1 MKKNIIFLI
10 SVSLILIILSS
21 LPYFYGQLICPSD
34 GVFTGYTKNIDDM
47 AVYGSWVKQAQNHF
61 FLHNLFQENPDGG
74 KQINIYFNVLGIFSR
89 LILRNAPNITLH
101 IFRILQIPLLVFVF
115 WLFTGLWTD
124 KINIRK
130 ISLIVFLFGSGFGYF
145 LKSGTTIDVWQPEA
159 ITFTSVYLNPLF
171 SISLIL
177 IIGIY
182 YALRKLENTQKGK
195 YIVFSALFLLL
206 LGNIHTYD
214 CVNIYAVWGIYLI
227 YRVFAEKNFVNWIK
241 KSYKEICV
249 LLIGLATPLYNLYLY
264 MNDPIYKMRADT
276 PIVTHPI
283 YDIILGYGLVFV
295 FALIGIFILCK
306 GIELKKYLPLA
317 IWAVVNLLTIYIP
330 FSQQRKF
337 IMGYEIPLALLG
349 AYGIYM
355 LLKNIQ
361 YKKYIFALCVIIMFL
376 TNLSVMQTDMD
387 LLAKRTT
394 QAKYCPYLSLEE
406 KGMINQ
412 IIRLGDNITEGS
424 IFAPPQLA
432 LFIPEYTG
440 KNVYYGHWSETPD
453 FSERAGEYI
462 DFSKTGK
469 TENQKIKYI
478 ILENNLKLDKK
489 LPMIYNNYRYTL
501 FENRY

>member
-1 MKKNIIFLI
+1 MKKNIVFLI
-10 SVSLILIILSS
+10 SVSFVLIILSS

-47 AVYGSWVKQAQNHF
+47 AVYGAWVKQAKDHF
-61 FLHNLFQENPDGG
+61 FLHNLFQENPVGG

-101 IFRILQIPLLVFVF
+101 IFRILQIPLLVYVF
-115 WLFTGLWTD
+115 WLFTGHWTD
-124 KINIRK
+124 KTNIRK
-130 ISLIVFLFGSGFGYF
+130 IALTVFLFGSGFGYF
-145 LKSGTTIDVWQPEA
+145 IKSGTTIDVWQPEA
-159 ITFTSVYLNPLF
+159 ITFMSVYLNPLF
-171 SISLIL
+171 SVSLIL
-177 IIGIY
+177 IISIY
-182 YALRKLENTQKGK
+182 YALRKLEITQKGK
-195 YIVFSALFLLL
+195 YVVFSALFLLL

-214 CVNIYAVWGIYLI
+214 CVNIYTVWGIYLI
-227 YRVFAEKNFVNWIK
+227 YRFFAEKNFQNWLK

-249 LLIGLATPLYNLYLY
+249 LIISLATPLYNLYLY
-264 MNDPIYKMRADT
+264 LNDPIYKMRADT
-276 PIVTHPI
+276 PIATHPI

-295 FALIGIFILCK
+295 FAVIGIYFIIKNRKTKDFMPVVL
-306 GIELKKYLPLA
+306 
-317 IWAVVNLLTIYIP
+317 WAVLNLITVYIP

-349 AYGIYM
+349 ACGIYI
-355 LLKNIQ
+355 LLKNVQ
-361 YKKYIFALCVIIMFL
+361 YKKYIFAFCVIIMFL

-406 KGMINQ
+406 KDVINY
-412 IIRLGDNITEGS
+412 IIRQGENFPEGS

-440 KNVYYGHWSETPD
+440 RNVYYGHWSETPG
-453 FSERAGEYI
+453 FQEKLKEYYNMCE
-462 DFSKTGK
+462 GK
-469 TENQKIKYI
+469 TETDKKII
-478 ILENNLKLDKK
+478 ISENNMSLKVDKNFYM
-489 LPMIYNNYRYTL
+489 LYNNNRYTL